1 VSFCVVG
8 VMAAVSLGVLEPAN
22 IAVLYEMNK
31 PVPNGGRI
39 GRLMKRFIV
48 TAGITGIMQV
58 ATLIIMTRW
67 RRNDEGSRHR
77 RQRGR
82 PVVPPVAWLST
93 AALCLVIS
101 GGIILASYAPRV
113 APHSVTVTLLVA
125 GLLLLATSVTMLLR
139 IKEFSWTTFRSVYK
153 WAQLAY
159 LITAGMIEF
168 AFAHDHTRG
177 RRS

>member
-1 VSFCVVG
+1 
-8 VMAAVSLGVLEPAN
+8 
-22 IAVLYEMNK
+22 
-31 PVPNGGRI
+31 
-39 GRLMKRFIV
+39 
-48 TAGITGIMQV
+48 
-58 ATLIIMTRW
+58 
-67 RRNDEGSRHR
+67 
-77 RQRGR
+77 
-82 PVVPPVAWLST
+82 VAWLST

-125 GLLLLATSVTMLLR
+125 GLLLLAASVTMLLR
-139 IKEFSWTTFRSVYK
+139 IREFSWTTFRSVYK

-177 RRS
+177 SSLVIVTLMLVVFSVSVPINIAFTAARYANPDWEPKRQASTT

>member
-1 VSFCVVG
+1 MTTAPVTD
-8 VMAAVSLGVLEPAN
+8 ANAVDRS
-22 IAVLYEMNK
+22 Y
-31 PVPNGGRI
+31 
-39 GRLMKRFIV
+39 
-48 TAGITGIMQV
+48 
-58 ATLIIMTRW
+58 
-67 RRNDEGSRHR
+67 
-77 RQRGR
+77 
-82 PVVPPVAWLST
+82 PPVAWLST

-113 APHSVTVTLLVA
+113 APHSVTVT
-125 GLLLLATSVTMLLR
+125 LLATSVTMLLR

-177 RRS
+177 SSLVIVTLMLVVFCVSVPINIAFTTARYANPD

>member
-1 VSFCVVG
+1 
-8 VMAAVSLGVLEPAN
+8 
-22 IAVLYEMNK
+22 
-31 PVPNGGRI
+31 
-39 GRLMKRFIV
+39 
-48 TAGITGIMQV
+48 
-58 ATLIIMTRW
+58 
-67 RRNDEGSRHR
+67 
-77 RQRGR
+77 
-82 PVVPPVAWLST
+82 VAWLST

-101 GGIILASYAPRV
+101 GGINPRLVRAAV

-177 RRS
+177 SSLVIVTLMLVVFCVSVPINIAFTTARYANPD